1 MSNRKEKGI
10 ALVTALLVLLL
21 VSSIIVGMCWMV
33 MSDQRLGGSNSDH
46 QTAFYAA
53 EAGMEK
59 MTADLGTQYGATNA
73 LSSTDIAT
81 VLSKPPSIPGISF
94 NDVSGNNKYAINYTQ
109 DANGNP
115 VAYNEIIASPS
126 PYAGL
131 EGLITPFTLT
141 VQART
146 VLGSESKLVRTVQTV
161 GIPVFQFG
169 IFSQNDLSYF
179 PGPVFNFGGRI
190 HTNGN
195 IWLASGNTLTLA
207 DKVTSV
213 GEVILTNLSNGY
225 ATYWNGSNS
234 QSQTSN
240 CGTGFSSNVPTSSNP
255 YTGAVMVAQ
264 IPESQCLQLTKG
276 SVLGTSVVG
285 NISTTLNPNW
295 VSTSTGS
302 GATQFNSNILGGSK
316 ENVPALTLSVAAPGV
331 GGTPIELIR
340 RPVAGEN
347 AQLTAERYYT
357 LSSINIL
364 LDDSSANLTN
374 TPNACGTPIDLTTL
388 AYDTGTGSPHTAYP
402 AWFTGGTEGKLPL
415 PTSGAASTST
425 YSTNDG
431 YWIKPHYPIIT
442 GYALI
447 NLHNA
452 AGACADVTKE
462 ILNLGYIG
470 RNLNPLSKAQ
480 AQALGPN
487 AVGTLTGLG
496 LVSNN
501 TDSPLAAS
509 ACADPSANAV
519 IRLARMSDN
528 PSTAPNGGCGAT
540 AGLLGT
546 DVWPN
551 VLYDTREGVSRDSA
565 PPIQGA
571 LSPNG
576 NLTAGGVMN
585 YVELDVNNLSRWF
598 TGKIGAT
605 GTTANNTTGYTVY
618 FSDRRGEMI
627 DPVLGRKSGAYGF
640 NDVVNPSDA
649 AWGCP
654 NKTIDTGEDLG
665 QTGTLELYGG
675 IPGGN
680 GASVSPVL
688 PLVDNTGTSI
698 GLTGNPNGG
707 KGSPAAAMLVNN
719 SDGTCSA
726 LGETWPGME
735 YYQAAEARENPPLFF
750 RRAIKLVNG
759 GTISLGTCNTV
770 PCGLTVASENPAY
783 VQGDY
788 NAGANGNFATAS
800 VAASLVA
807 DATTFLSNNWNDANS
822 FWFPYTPGDRS
833 GNTTTYRLAIVT
845 GKGLEFPQVT
855 GTSQDYGTDG
865 GVHNFLRYLEG
876 WNGTLY
882 YLGSL
887 VSFYYNQQAVGPF
900 KCCTTVYGPP
910 TRNYDFDT
918 NFLQPLLLPPRT
930 PMLRDVNTIGFTE
943 VISPTQ

>member
-1 MSNRKEKGI
+1 VSNRNEKGI
-10 ALVTALLVLLL
+10 ALITALLVLLL

-73 LSSTDIAT
+73 LSSTDVTT
-81 VLSKPPSIPGISF
+81 VTSKPPSIPGISF
-94 NDVSGNNKYAINYTQ
+94 NDASGNNKYAITYTS

-115 VAYNEIIASPS
+115 VAYNEIIAAPS

-146 VLGSESKLVRTVQTV
+146 ILGSESKLVRTVQTV

-195 IWLASGNTLTLA
+195 LWLASGNTLTLA

-225 ATYWNGSNS
+225 PTYWNGSNN
-234 QSQTSN
+234 QTQTSD
-240 CGTGFSSNVPTSSNP
+240 CGTGFSSNLPSNP
-255 YTGAVMVAQ
+255 NNSYPGAIMAPQ

-285 NISTTLNPNW
+285 NISGTLNPNW

-302 GATQFNSNILGGSK
+302 GSTQFNSNILGGSK

-347 AQLTAERYYT
+347 SQLTAERYYT
-357 LSSINIL
+357 LSSLNIL
-364 LDDSSANLTN
+364 LDDTSALLTN
-374 TPNACGTPIDLTTL
+374 TPNACGAPVDLTTL
-388 AYDTGTGSPHTAYP
+388 AVDTSATPSPKGPNQTYP
-402 AWFTGGTEGKLPL
+402 AWFTGGPEGKLPL
-415 PTSGAASTST
+415 PSSGAQGAS
-425 YSTNDG
+425 YSNVDG
-431 YWIKPHYPIIT
+431 YWIKAHYPIIT
-442 GYALI
+442 GYILI
-447 NLHNA
+447 NMHNQ
-452 AGACADVTKE
+452 AGGCVDVTKE
-462 ILNLGYIG
+462 ILNLGLIG
-470 RNLNPLSKAQ
+470 RNLNSLSKAQ
-480 AQALGPN
+480 AQALGPKV
-487 AVGTLTGLG
+487 VGTLTGLG

-501 TDSPLAAS
+501 TDVPLGAS
-509 ACADPSANAV
+509 VCADPSANAV
-519 IRLARMSDN
+519 IRLARVSDN
-528 PSTAPNGGCGAT
+528 PSTAPNGGCGVT
-540 AGLLGT
+540 AGLSGT
-546 DVWPN
+546 DIWPN

-565 PPIQGA
+565 PTIQGV

-576 NLTAGGVMN
+576 MLTAAGVMN
-585 YVELDVNNLSRWF
+585 YVELDANNLSRWL
-598 TGKIGAT
+598 TGKIGAS
-605 GTTANNTTGYTVY
+605 GGAANNTTGYTVY
-618 FSDRRGEMI
+618 FSDRRGEI
-627 DPVLGRKSGAYGF
+627 VDPTLNRKSGAYGF
-640 NDVVNPSDA
+640 NDMVNPGDA
-649 AWGCP
+649 TWGCP
-654 NKTIDTGEDLG
+654 NGTMDTGEDLDG
-665 QTGTLELYGG
+665 TGNLARYGG
-675 IPGGN
+675 V
-680 GASVSPVL
+680 AAAVL
-688 PLVDNTGTSI
+688 PLQDNSSTGI
-698 GLTGNPNGG
+698 GFGGTKLTPGTAIL
-707 KGSPAAAMLVNN
+707 SNN

-726 LGETWPGME
+726 LNENWPGME
-735 YYQAAEARENPPLFF
+735 YNQGVEARENPPLFF

-788 NAGANGNFATAS
+788 NAKANGNFDNTTS

-807 DATTFLSNNWNDANS
+807 DSTTFLSNSWNDANS

-845 GKGLEFPQVT
+845 GKGLEFPQVAN
-855 GTSQDYGTDG
+855 SPQDYGTDG

>member
-21 VSSIIVGMCWMV
+21 ISSIIVGMCWLV

-73 LSSTDIAT
+73 LSSTDVTT
-81 VLSKPPSIPGISF
+81 VIGKPPSIPGISF
-94 NDVSGNNKYAINYTQ
+94 VDVSGNNQYNITYSH
-109 DANGNP
+109 DGNGNP
-115 VAYNEIIASPS
+115 LAYNEIIAAPS

-146 VLGSESKLVRTVQTV
+146 VLGSESKLTRTVQTV

-195 IWLASGNTLTLA
+195 LWLASGNTLTLA

-225 ATYWNGSNS
+225 PTYWNGSTS
-234 QSQTSN
+234 QAQTSN
-240 CGTGFSSNVPTSSNP
+240 CGTAFSSNLPSNP
-255 YTGAVMVAQ
+255 GNPYPGAVMVAQ
-264 IPESQCLQLTKG
+264 IPESQCLQLTNG

-285 NISTTLNPNW
+285 AISTNLNPSW
-295 VSTSTGS
+295 VSTSEGS

-316 ENVPALTLSVAAPGV
+316 ENVPTLTLSVAAPGV

-357 LSSINIL
+357 LSSLNVL
-364 LDDSSANLTN
+364 LDDTSALLTN
-374 TPNACGTPIDLTTL
+374 TPNACGAPVDLTTL
-388 AYDTGTGSPHTAYP
+388 AVDTSGTPLPKGPNQAYP
-402 AWFTGGTEGKLPL
+402 AWYTGGAEGKLPL
-415 PTSGAASTST
+415 PTSGAQSGA

-431 YWIKPHYPIIT
+431 YWIKPHNPIII
-442 GYALI
+442 GYILI
-447 NLHNA
+447 NMHNA
-452 AGACADVTKE
+452 AGGCVDVTHE
-462 ILNLGYIG
+462 ILNLGFIG
-470 RNLNPLSKAQ
+470 RNLNPLSKVQ
-480 AQALGPN
+480 AQALGAN

-496 LVSNN
+496 LVNVTPP
-501 TDSPLAAS
+501 TDTPLSAS
-509 ACADPSANAV
+509 ACPDPSLNAV

-528 PSTAPNGGCGAT
+528 PSTAPNGGCGVT
-540 AGLLGT
+540 AGLLAT

-551 VLYDTREGVSRDSA
+551 VLYDTREGVSRDTA
-565 PPIQGA
+565 PTIQGA

-585 YVELDVNNLSRWF
+585 YVELDVNNLSRWL
-598 TGKIGAT
+598 TGKIGAS
-605 GTTANNTTGYTVY
+605 GGAANNTTGYTLY

-627 DPVLGRKSGAYGF
+627 DPTLNRKSGAYGF
-640 NDVVNPSDA
+640 NDMVNPGDA
-649 AWGCP
+649 TWGCP
-654 NKTIDTGEDLG
+654 NGTMDTGEDLDG
-665 QTGTLELYGG
+665 TGNLARYGG
-675 IPGGN
+675 V
-680 GASVSPVL
+680 AAAVL
-688 PLVDNTGTSI
+688 PLQDNTGAAI
-698 GLTGNPNGG
+698 GL
-707 KGSPAAAMLVNN
+707 GSVKTTPGPAILSNN
-719 SDGTCSA
+719 SDGTCTA

-735 YYQAAEARENPPLFF
+735 YAQAAEARENPPLFF
-750 RRAIKLVNG
+750 RRGIKLVNG

-770 PCGLTVASENPAY
+770 VCGLTVASENPAY

-788 NAGANGNFATAS
+788 NAGANGNFAAAS

-807 DATTFLSNNWNDANS
+807 DSTTFLSNNWNDANS
-822 FWFPYTPGDRS
+822 FWFPYNPGDRS
-833 GNTTTYRLAIVT
+833 GSTTTYRLAIVT
-845 GKGLEFPQVT
+845 GKGLEFPQVAN
-855 GTSQDYGTDG
+855 SPQDYGTDG

-910 TRNYDFDT
+910 TRNYNFDT

>member
-1 MSNRKEKGI
+1 MSNRNEKGI

-81 VLSKPPSIPGISF
+81 VLGKPPSIPGISF
-94 NDVSGNNKYAINYTQ
+94 NDVSGNNKYAITYTA
-109 DANGNP
+109 DGNGNP
-115 VAYNEIIASPS
+115 VAYNEIIAAPS

-195 IWLASGNTLTLA
+195 IWLASGNTLTLS

-225 ATYWNGSNS
+225 PTYWNGTNN
-234 QSQTSN
+234 QTQTSD
-240 CGTGFSSNVPTSSNP
+240 CSTGFSSNLPNNPGNP
-255 YTGAVMVAQ
+255 YPGAVMAAQ
-264 IPESQCLQLTKG
+264 IPEAQCLQLTKG

-357 LSSINIL
+357 LSSVNIL
-364 LDDSSANLTN
+364 LDDTSALLTN
-374 TPNACGTPIDLTTL
+374 TTGACGNPVDLTTL
-388 AYDTGTGSPHTAYP
+388 AKDSSATPLPKGPNQSYP
-402 AWFTGGTEGKLPL
+402 GWYTGGPEGQLPL
-415 PTSGAASTST
+415 PSSGAQSGS

-431 YWIKPHYPIIT
+431 YWIKPHNPIIT
-442 GYALI
+442 GYILI
-447 NLHNA
+447 NMHNQ
-452 AGACADVTKE
+452 AGGCVDVTHE
-462 ILNLGYIG
+462 ILNLGFIG

-480 AQALGPN
+480 AQALGAN
-487 AVGTLTGLG
+487 AIGTLTGLG
-496 LVSNN
+496 LVNVTPP
-501 TDSPLAAS
+501 TDKPLSAS
-509 ACADPSANAV
+509 ACTDPSANAV

-528 PSTAPNGGCGAT
+528 PSTAPNGGCGVT
-540 AGLLGT
+540 AGLLAT

-551 VLYDTREGVSRDSA
+551 VLYDTREGVSRDTA

-585 YVELDVNNLSRWF
+585 YVELDVNNLSRWL
-598 TGKIGAT
+598 TGKIGAS
-605 GTTANNTTGYTVY
+605 GGAANNTTGYTVY

-627 DPVLGRKSGAYGF
+627 DPTLNRKSGAYGF
-640 NDVVNPSDA
+640 NDFVNPGDA
-649 AWGCP
+649 TWGCP
-654 NKTIDTGEDLG
+654 NGTIDTGEDLDG
-665 QTGTLELYGG
+665 TGNLARYGG
-675 IPGGN
+675 V
-680 GASVSPVL
+680 AAAVL
-688 PLVDNTGTSI
+688 PLQDNTNTAI
-698 GLTGNPNGG
+698 GL
-707 KGSPAAAMLVNN
+707 GSVKTTPAAAILSNN

-726 LGETWPGME
+726 LGENWPGME

-800 VAASLVA
+800 VASSLVA
-807 DATTFLSNNWNDANS
+807 DSTTFLSNNWNDANS
-822 FWFPYTPGDRS
+822 FWFPYNPGDRS
-833 GNTTTYRLAIVT
+833 GSTTTYRLAIVT
-845 GKGLEFPQVT
+845 GKGLEFPQVAN
-855 GTSQDYGTDG
+855 SPQDYGTDG

-910 TRNYDFDT
+910 ARNYDFDT